1 MTLNDFPMIA
11 EEEPVSPWWPS
22 SVYDVQ
28 GATIWLQ
35 MRYANMWD
43 KNLKLIS
50 PRSLSRLVLDF

>member
-11 EEEPVSPWWPS
+11 EEEPASPWWPS

-43 KNLKLIS
+43 KN
-50 PRSLSRLVLDF
+50 